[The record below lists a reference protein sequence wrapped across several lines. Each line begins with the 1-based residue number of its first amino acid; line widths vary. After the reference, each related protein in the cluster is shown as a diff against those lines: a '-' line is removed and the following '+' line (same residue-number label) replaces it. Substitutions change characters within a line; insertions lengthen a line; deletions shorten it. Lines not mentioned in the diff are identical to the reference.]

1 MLDAA
6 SGARSKRT
14 VAACH
19 LAEWSALYDKIIFYF
34 PDQIPPNLM
43 RLKLLPLLSTTLLYL
58 LYYLISTFKFDVQ
71 ILTASI
77 PYDYLL
83 QLVVA
88 YALFALSKRVWI
100 FLVIHTLLMGLLY
113 VGNAVKISFFGG
125 PIMPD
130 DVFAL
135 QALLLILD
143 GWQFFAAAIPLAA
156 IASLLLYN
164 FSMRHWSSYL
174 ASLAAILLG
183 ITVVYQPQSL
193 LEPVDSY
200 FGNSVWDQRSNYVW
214 RGATLYTL
222 LETAR
227 HFAAA
232 EVIPDADMAQEA
244 ADKSLVANRSGFQA
258 DCSMPDSCISQRT
271 GGNGDLALSKIP
283 AHEIVPVS
291 TLPIGSKNEAVAKEF
306 TPRNIHIVLLESFWD
321 PNALK
326 KAKFKQ
332 NPLSPEFRE
341 LWKSAG
347 YSHALAPVF
356 GGFTANSEF
365 EVLCGFPVVK
375 DAVKFERQLLND
387 VPCLPHILAD
397 KNYRTIASHPN
408 VPVFWNRVNAYKRMG
423 FQTYWSL
430 EDFVQDDMNQEFMS
444 DSTLYRQVLEKIS
457 ASLDAKQPVLDYI
470 VTYFGHWNYPLSESR
485 PNKVSS
491 SSEVEE
497 VTAYANTVYYKSREL
512 MGFINEVRKRDPEG
526 IIVVFGD
533 HLPFLGENF
542 AGYVESGVLAAN
554 RSDFSPT
561 MFKAYVSTPMLIID
575 GKRGPVKFGSLP
587 LYQVPKQLLD
597 LLNFNEPTIM
607 DYTTPLPNMRI
618 RPLPG
623 LHFNVLADGTVDM
636 CKEPPYSEACQLSSS
651 WLENIS
657 IVSNDLFMGRQF
669 TRPKYIPEK
678 QPESVPEKVAFLQTT
693 TGEKT
698 NSP

>member
-1 MLDAA
+1 
-6 SGARSKRT
+6 
-14 VAACH
+14 
-19 LAEWSALYDKIIFYF
+19 
-34 PDQIPPNLM
+34 M
-43 RLKLLPLLSTTLLYL
+43 RKKLLPLLSTTLLYL

-71 ILTASI
+71 ILTLSI

-83 QLVVA
+83 QLVIA
-88 YALFALSKRVWI
+88 YVLYALSKRVWI
-100 FLVIHTLLMGLLY
+100 FLVIHALLMGLLY

-135 QALLLILD
+135 QSLLLILD
-143 GWQFFAAAIPLAA
+143 GWRFFAAAIPVAA
-156 IASLLLYN
+156 IASLLLFN
-164 FSMRHWSSYL
+164 FTMRHWSAYL
-174 ASLAAILLG
+174 ACLAVILLG
-183 ITVVYQPQSL
+183 ITVVYKPATL
-193 LEPVDSY
+193 LEPLDGY

-222 LETAR
+222 LESAR

-232 EVIPDADMAQEA
+232 EVIPDGDKAQEA
-244 ADKSLVANRSGFQA
+244 ADNLLTARRTN
-258 DCSMPDSCISQRT
+258 SMPV
-271 GGNGDLALSKIP
+271 NLL
-283 AHEIVPVS
+283 PVA
-291 TLPIGSKNEAVAKEF
+291 SKNEAIAKKF

-326 KAKFKQ
+326 KAKFKPY
-332 NPLSPEFRE
+332 PLSPEFRE
-341 LWKSAG
+341 LWKNAG

-387 VPCLPHILAD
+387 VPCLPHLLAD

-430 EDFVQDDMNQEFMS
+430 DDFVQDDMNQEFMS

-457 ASLDAKQPVLDYI
+457 GALDAKQPVLDYI

-491 SSEVEE
+491 SSEVED
-497 VTAYANTVYYKSREL
+497 VAAYANTVYYKSREL
-512 MGFINEVRKRDPEG
+512 MVFINEVRKRDPDG

-542 AGYVESGVLAAN
+542 AGYAESGVLAAN

-561 MFKAYVSTPMLIID
+561 MFKTYVSTPMLIID
-575 GKRGPVKFGSLP
+575 GTRGPVKFGSLP
-587 LYQVPKQLLD
+587 LYQVPKLLLD
-597 LLNFNEPTIM
+597 LLNFNEPSIM
-607 DYTTPLPNMRI
+607 DYTASLPNIRV

-623 LHFNVLADGTVDM
+623 LHFNVMADGTVDM
-636 CKEPPYSEACQLSSS
+636 CKESPYSEACQLSSR

-657 IVSNDLFMGRQF
+657 VVSNDLFMGRQF

-678 QPESVPEKVAFLQTT
+678 QLEPIP
-693 TGEKT
+693 
-698 NSP
+698 

>member
-1 MLDAA
+1 
-6 SGARSKRT
+6 
-14 VAACH
+14 
-19 LAEWSALYDKIIFYF
+19 
-34 PDQIPPNLM
+34 M
-43 RLKLLPLLSTTLLYL
+43 RLKLLPLFSTTLLYT

-71 ILTASI
+71 ILTLSI

-83 QLVVA
+83 QLVIA
-88 YALFALSKRVWI
+88 YVLYALSKRVWI
-100 FLVIHTLLMGLLY
+100 FLVIHALLMGLLY

-135 QALLLILD
+135 QSLLLILD
-143 GWQFFAAAIPLAA
+143 GWRFFAAAIPLAA
-156 IASLLLYN
+156 IASLLLFN
-164 FSMRHWSSYL
+164 FTMRHWSAYL
-174 ASLAAILLG
+174 ACLTVILLG
-183 ITVVYQPQSL
+183 ITVVYKPATL
-193 LEPVDSY
+193 LEPLDGY

-222 LETAR
+222 LESAR

-232 EVIPDADMAQEA
+232 EVIPDGDRAQEA
-244 ADKSLVANRSGFQA
+244 ADNLLSARRT
-258 DCSMPDSCISQRT
+258 DS
-271 GGNGDLALSKIP
+271 IP
-283 AHEIVPVS
+283 ATLVPVV
-291 TLPIGSKNEAVAKEF
+291 SKNNEAAAEEF

-321 PNALK
+321 PNMLK
-326 KAKFKQ
+326 KAKFKPY
-332 NPLSPEFRE
+332 PLSPEFRE

-375 DAVKFERQLLND
+375 DAVKFERQFLND
-387 VPCLPHILAD
+387 VPCLPHLLAD

-457 ASLDAKQPVLDYI
+457 GSLDAKQPVLDYI

-497 VTAYANTVYYKSREL
+497 VSAYANTVYYKSREL
-512 MGFINEVRKRDPEG
+512 MTFINEMRKRDPEG

-554 RSDFSPT
+554 RSDFSSS
-561 MFKAYVSTPMLIID
+561 MFKDYVSTPMLIID

-587 LYQVPKQLLD
+587 LYQVPKLLLD
-597 LLNFNEPTIM
+597 LLNFNEPSIM
-607 DYTTPLPNMRI
+607 DYTAPLPNIRV

-623 LHFNVLADGTVDM
+623 LHFNIAADGTVDM
-636 CKEPPYSEACQLSSS
+636 CKESPYSEACQLSSR

-657 IVSNDLFMGRQF
+657 VVSNDLFMGRQF

-678 QPESVPEKVAFLQTT
+678 QLEPTPTKVAFLQAIA
-693 TGEKT
+693 GEK
-698 NSP
+698 

>member
-1 MLDAA
+1 MIKFL
-6 SGARSKRT
+6 
-14 VAACH
+14 
-19 LAEWSALYDKIIFYF
+19 LLLEQILI
-34 PDQIPPNLM
+34 PDLM
-43 RLKLLPLLSTTLLYL
+43 RLKLLPLLSTTLLYV

-71 ILTASI
+71 ILTPSI

-83 QLVVA
+83 QLAVA
-88 YALFALSKRVWI
+88 YVLYALSKRVWI
-100 FLVIHTLLMGLLY
+100 FLIIHALLMGLLY

-135 QALLLILD
+135 QSLLLILD

-156 IASLLLYN
+156 IASLLLFN
-164 FSMRHWSSYL
+164 FSMRHWSAYL
-174 ASLAAILLG
+174 ASLAGILLG
-183 ITVVYQPQSL
+183 ITVVYKPASI
-193 LEPVDSY
+193 LEPLDGY

-244 ADKSLVANRSGFQA
+244 ADTLTARRADLLDNCSLPGSA
-258 DCSMPDSCISQRT
+258 SCVPQYMR
-271 GGNGDLALSKIP
+271 NGDVARSEIP
-283 AHEIVPVS
+283 AKAIVPVA
-291 TLPIGSKNEAVAKEF
+291 TRPAASKNAAVAKEF

-326 KAKFKQ
+326 KAKFKH

-387 VPCLPHILAD
+387 APCLPHILAD
-397 KNYRTIASHPN
+397 KGYRTIASHPN

-457 ASLDAKQPVLDYI
+457 GSLDAKQPVLDYI

-512 MGFINEVRKRDPEG
+512 MGFINEMRKRDPEG

-554 RSDFSPT
+554 RSDFSPA
-561 MFKAYVSTPMLIID
+561 MFKDYVSTPMLIID

-587 LYQVPKQLLD
+587 LYQVPKLVLD
-597 LLNFNEPTIM
+597 LVNFNEPSIM
-607 DYTTPLPNMRI
+607 DYTAPLPNMRV

-623 LHFNVLADGTVDM
+623 LHFNILADGTVDM
-636 CKEPPYSEACQLSSS
+636 CKEPPYSEACQLSSR
-651 WLENIS
+651 WLENVS
-657 IVSNDLFMGRQF
+657 IVSNDLFMGRQA
-669 TRPKYIPEK
+669 TRPKYVPEK
-678 QPESVPEKVAFLQTT
+678 QTEPIPTEVAVLQTVT
-693 TGEKT
+693 TEKT
-698 NSP
+698 DLH

>member
-1 MLDAA
+1 ML
-6 SGARSKRT
+6 
-14 VAACH
+14 
-19 LAEWSALYDKIIFYF
+19 
-34 PDQIPPNLM
+34 
-43 RLKLLPLLSTTLLYL
+43 LKLLPLLSTTLLYA

-71 ILTASI
+71 ILIASV

-88 YALFALSKRVWI
+88 YVLYALSKRVWI
-100 FLVIHTLLMGLLY
+100 FLLIHALLMGLLY

-135 QALLLILD
+135 QSLLLILD

-156 IASLLLYN
+156 IASLLLFN
-164 FSMRHWSSYL
+164 FTMRHWSAYL
-174 ASLAAILLG
+174 ASLTVILLG
-183 ITVVYQPQSL
+183 ITVAYKPATL
-193 LEPVDSY
+193 LDPLDGY

-222 LETAR
+222 LESAR

-232 EVIPDADMAQEA
+232 EVIPDADRAQEA
-244 ADKSLVANRSGFQA
+244 ADKLLTAAHNDSL
-258 DCSMPDSCISQRT
+258 
-271 GGNGDLALSKIP
+271 P
-283 AHEIVPVS
+283 A
-291 TLPIGSKNEAVAKEF
+291 AKTF

-326 KAKFKQ
+326 KAKFKPY
-332 NPLSPEFRE
+332 PLSPEFRE

-387 VPCLPHILAD
+387 APCLPHILAD

-430 EDFVQDDMNQEFMS
+430 EDFVQDDMNREFMS

-457 ASLDAKQPVLDYI
+457 GSLDAKQPVLDYI
-470 VTYFGHWNYPLSESR
+470 VTYFGHWNYPLSENR
-485 PNKVSS
+485 PNKISS
-491 SSEVEE
+491 SSQIEE
-497 VTAYANTVYYKSREL
+497 VPAYANTVYYKSREL
-512 MGFINEVRKRDPEG
+512 MAFITEMRKRDPEG

-542 AGYVESGVLAAN
+542 AGYVESDVLTAN

-561 MFKAYVSTPMLIID
+561 MFKTYVSTPMLIID

-587 LYQVPKQLLD
+587 LYQVPKLLLD
-597 LLNFNEPTIM
+597 LLNFNEPSIM
-607 DYTTPLPNMRI
+607 DYTAPLPNIRV

-623 LHFNVLADGTVDM
+623 LHFNTLADGAVDM
-636 CKEPPYSEACQLSSS
+636 CKEPPYSEACQLSSR

-657 IVSNDLFMGRQF
+657 VVSNDLFMGRQF

-678 QPESVPEKVAFLQTT
+678 QPKLVSSTEVIIPQAMAGTK
-693 TGEKT
+693 
-698 NSP
+698 

>member
-1 MLDAA
+1 
-6 SGARSKRT
+6 
-14 VAACH
+14 
-19 LAEWSALYDKIIFYF
+19 
-34 PDQIPPNLM
+34 M
-43 RLKLLPLLSTTLLYL
+43 RLKLLPLFSTTLLYA

-71 ILTASI
+71 ILTASV

-88 YALFALSKRVWI
+88 YVLYALSKRVWI
-100 FLVIHTLLMGLLY
+100 FLVIHALLMGMLY
-113 VGNAVKISFFGG
+113 IGNAVKISFFGG

-130 DVFAL
+130 DIFAL

-156 IASLLLYN
+156 IASLVMFN
-164 FSMRHWSSYL
+164 FTMRHWSAYL
-174 ASLAAILLG
+174 ASMIVVLLG
-183 ITVVYQPQSL
+183 ITVAFKPAAIL
-193 LEPVDSY
+193 DPLDGY

-222 LETAR
+222 LESAR

-232 EVIPDADMAQEA
+232 EIIPDADMAEEA
-244 ADKSLVANRSGFQA
+244 ADKLL
-258 DCSMPDSCISQRT
+258 T
-271 GGNGDLALSKIP
+271 
-283 AHEIVPVS
+283 AHAIVPVA
-291 TLPIGSKNEAVAKEF
+291 SKKEAAAEAF

-326 KAKFKQ
+326 KAKYKQ

-341 LWKSAG
+341 LWKSAD
-347 YSHALAPVF
+347 YSHALTPVF

-365 EVLCGFPVVK
+365 EVLCGFPAVK
-375 DAVKFERQLLND
+375 NAVKFERQLLND

-397 KNYRTIASHPN
+397 KGYHTIASHPN

-430 EDFVQDDMNQEFMS
+430 QDFVQDDMNREFMS

-457 ASLDAKQPVLDYI
+457 GSMEAKQPVLDYI

-485 PNKVSS
+485 PNKINSPSKIDEVS
-491 SSEVEE
+491 
-497 VTAYANTVYYKSREL
+497 AYANTVYYKSREL
-512 MGFINEVRKRDPEG
+512 MVFINEVRKRDPEG

-542 AGYVESGVLAAN
+542 AGYVESGVLTAN
-554 RSDFSPT
+554 RSDFTPA

-575 GKRGPVKFGSLP
+575 GKRGPVKIGSLP
-587 LYQVPKQLLD
+587 LYQVPKIVLD
-597 LLNFNEPTIM
+597 LLNFNEPSIM
-607 DYTTPLPNMRI
+607 DYAAPLPGMRV

-623 LHFNVLADGTVDM
+623 LHFNILADGAVDM
-636 CKEPPYSEACQLSSS
+636 CKEPPYSEACQLSSR
-651 WLENIS
+651 WLENVS

-678 QPESVPEKVAFLQTT
+678 QPEPVTTAAVIPQAVA
-693 TGEKT
+693 EAK
-698 NSP
+698 

>member
-1 MLDAA
+1 ML
-6 SGARSKRT
+6 
-14 VAACH
+14 
-19 LAEWSALYDKIIFYF
+19 
-34 PDQIPPNLM
+34 
-43 RLKLLPLLSTTLLYL
+43 LKSLPLLSTTLFYG

-71 ILTASI
+71 ILTPSI

-88 YALFALSKRVWI
+88 YLLYALSRRVWI
-100 FLVIHTLLMGLLY
+100 FLVIHALLMGLLY
-113 VGNAVKISFFGG
+113 IGNAVKISFFGG

-135 QALLLILD
+135 QSLLLILD

-156 IASLLLYN
+156 IASLLLFN
-164 FSMRHWSSYL
+164 FSMRHWSAYL
-174 ASLAAILLG
+174 ASLIVILLG
-183 ITVVYQPQSL
+183 ITIVYKPATI
-193 LEPVDSY
+193 LEPLDGY

-222 LETAR
+222 LESAR
-227 HFAAA
+227 HFGAA

-244 ADKSLVANRSGFQA
+244 ADKLLAAGHADSLSTATMAVAFN
-258 DCSMPDSCISQRT
+258 
-271 GGNGDLALSKIP
+271 
-283 AHEIVPVS
+283 E
-291 TLPIGSKNEAVAKEF
+291 EAVAKTF

-321 PNALK
+321 PNTLK
-326 KAKFKQ
+326 KARVKPY
-332 NPLSPEFRE
+332 PLSPEFRE

-347 YSHALAPVF
+347 YSHAQVPVF

-387 VPCLPHILAD
+387 APCLPHILAD
-397 KNYRTIASHPN
+397 KDYRTIASHPN

-430 EDFVQDDMNQEFMS
+430 EDFVQDDMNQEFLS
-444 DSTLYRQVLEKIS
+444 DSSLYRQVLEKIS
-457 ASLDAKQPVLDYI
+457 GALDAGQPVLDYI

-485 PNKVSS
+485 PNKISS
-491 SSEVEE
+491 SSQVEE
-497 VTAYANTVYYKSREL
+497 VSAYANTVYYKSKEL
-512 MGFINEVRKRDPEG
+512 MVFINEVRKRDPES

-542 AGYVESGVLAAN
+542 SGYVESSVLTAN

-561 MFKAYVSTPMLIID
+561 MFKDYVSTPMLIID

-587 LYQVPKQLLD
+587 LYQVPKLLLD
-597 LLNFNEPTIM
+597 LLNFNEPSIM
-607 DYTTPLPNMRI
+607 DYTAPLPNQRV

-623 LHFNVLADGTVDM
+623 LHFNILADGAVEL
-636 CKEPPYSEACQLSSS
+636 CKEPPYSEACQLSSR
-651 WLENIS
+651 WLEDIS
-657 IVSNDLFMGRQF
+657 VVSNDLFMGRQF
-669 TRPKYIPEK
+669 TRPKYTPEK
-678 QPESVPEKVAFLQTT
+678 PPVPIQTAVAI
-693 TGEKT
+693 
-698 NSP
+698 